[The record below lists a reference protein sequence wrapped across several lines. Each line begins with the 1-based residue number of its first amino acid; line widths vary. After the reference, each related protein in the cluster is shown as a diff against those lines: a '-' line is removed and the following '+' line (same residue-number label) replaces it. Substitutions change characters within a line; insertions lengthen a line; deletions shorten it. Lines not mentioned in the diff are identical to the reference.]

1 MTRSG
6 ERTSSGSLAAGEGEQ
21 GGACVDG
28 MAIEWIINTGYEEEM
43 IQKLPEALREQ
54 QYSSHPYGWSRF
66 PSRKA
71 GRDRSASRPWKIAW
85 CRRP

>member
-1 MTRSG
+1 MTGLESG
-6 ERTSSGSLAAGEGEQ
+6 RPLGSLAAGEGEQ

-54 QYSSHPYGWSRF
+54 QYQFAPVRVVEI
-66 PSRKA
+66 PKPKA
-71 GRDRSASRPWKIAW
+71 GRDRSHRDREDRVVQTA
-85 CRRP
+85 